1 MNRCIAAAVLGL
13 VAFGCATNKSAETCS
28 GTEVLTQ
35 GYSPPLVAAA
45 GNGDLDAVKTLL
57 ASGADPNGQDCDD
70 MSDARGVNR
79 KQLGFTPLM
88 LAVAHGYLSVAQLLI
103 RAGAEPNRATSDG
116 HTAMDFAIESG
127 RVEAVD
133 FMRKVGGRR
142 GAV

>member
-1 MNRCIAAAVLGL
+1 MNRCIAAAVIGL
-13 VAFGCATNKSAETCS
+13 IPFGCGTYRSAETCS
-28 GTEVLTQ
+28 GTEVLIQ

-45 GNGDLDAVKTLL
+45 ANGDLQSVKTLL
-57 ASGADPNGQDCDD
+57 AFGANPNGQDCDD

-88 LAVAHGYLSVAQLLI
+88 LAVAHGHLSVAQLLI

-116 HTAMDFAIESG
+116 RTAMDFAIESG

-133 FMRKVGGRR
+133 FMRKVGGKK